1 MPADLL
7 LSYKGMETD
16 SRVKGENLG
25 PVTFVK
31 VRWPWLL
38 LLGTQ
43 ILLTVIFV
51 TAVIIQTAHSRL
63 GVTKSSLLPVLFAI
77 DSEERASVEDS
88 TEGNFHE
95 EFKKI
100 TDGATG
106 VVGKLNMGLKR
117 RGWVLKG
124 PEDEI

>member
-1 MPADLL
+1 
-7 LSYKGMETD
+7 
-16 SRVKGENLG
+16 
-25 PVTFVK
+25 
-31 VRWPWLL
+31 
-38 LLGTQ
+38 
-43 ILLTVIFV
+43 
-51 TAVIIQTAHSRL
+51 L